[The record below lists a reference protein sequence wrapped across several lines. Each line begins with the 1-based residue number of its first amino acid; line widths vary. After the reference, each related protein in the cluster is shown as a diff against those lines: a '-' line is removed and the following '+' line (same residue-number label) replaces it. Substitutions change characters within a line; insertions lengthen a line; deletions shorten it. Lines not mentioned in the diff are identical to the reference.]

1 MITKE
6 KIKNGFKNHIISIES
21 EFGGCISLC
30 CRIGEY
36 AFYFLGFDDEG
47 LTCDTYWKT
56 YTLENTVEMIYKIL
70 KDIHHQWMSFARNA
84 ERFFCAEHKAK
95 GLLQNHGFATVPFL
109 ELLGFDPVKT
119 PEKYCGGLQ
128 HEKMETMDLRSI
140 ADRFESSACRV
151 CFRSGERSNRA

>member
-70 KDIHHQWMSFARNA
+70 KDIQSA
-84 ERFFCAEHKAK
+84 EEDGLDLAE
-95 GLLQNHGFATVPFL
+95 LEYYDTVL
-109 ELLGFDPVKT
+109 S
-119 PEKYCGGLQ
+119 GG
-128 HEKMETMDLRSI
+128 K
-140 ADRFESSACRV
+140 
-151 CFRSGERSNRA
+151 